1 MNTIGT
7 LLLSSMFYACTDIVT
22 SDDVRTTVEKSA
34 PEQVVITLQAK
45 NSPLQ
50 TEELTQEDLPQVVT
64 AQLNDADKTIA
75 LGNVLRAPCLEEWS
89 RGDTLNRS
97 VQKGGCP
104 KAVDWLNAVDS
115 YLESGKEYQDVLFVM
130 VSPGP
135 FLPSVD
141 ANQISVILEKEQL
154 NTSLLKGR
162 IQFLLDKSMDVKLY
176 VDLDTAIYE
185 MSLECLEN
193 GHNLS
198 ERVEESVC
206 FRNTTSAASTTIR
219 NAIQAQQKPVWLI
232 KGYRL
237 SGFQSVEQLS
247 RVLELP

>member
-45 NSPLQ
+45 SSPLQ
-50 TEELTQEDLPQVVT
+50 TVELTQEDLPQAVT
-64 AQLNDADKTIA
+64 AELNDADKTIA
-75 LGNVLRAPCLEEWS
+75 IGNVLRAPCLEEWS
-89 RGDTLNRS
+89 RGDTLSYS
-97 VQKGGCP
+97 VQKGVCL
-104 KAVDWLNAVDS
+104 KSIDWLNAVDS
-115 YLESGKEYQDVLFVM
+115 HLESGKNYQDVLFVM

-135 FLPSVD
+135 FLSSVD
-141 ANQISVILEKEQL
+141 PKQVYVVLEKEQL
-154 NTSLLKGR
+154 NTSLLRGR
-162 IQFLLDKSMDVKLY
+162 VQFLLNNAIDVKLY
-176 VDLDTAIYE
+176 VDLETSIYE
-185 MSLECLEN
+185 MSLDCLN
-193 GHNLS
+193 SGQKVS
-198 ERVEESVC
+198 ETVEASDC
-206 FRNTTSAASTTIR
+206 FRNTTDAVNTTIR
-219 NAIQAQQKPVWLI
+219 NAIQAQQKPVWLV